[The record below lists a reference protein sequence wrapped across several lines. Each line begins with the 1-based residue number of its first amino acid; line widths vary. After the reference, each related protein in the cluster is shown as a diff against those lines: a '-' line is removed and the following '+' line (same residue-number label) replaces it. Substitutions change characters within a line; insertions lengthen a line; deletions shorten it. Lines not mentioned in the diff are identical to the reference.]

1 MLYNISDKQRVIG
14 YRRKKFKKRAE
25 NIWSICRKPLLLH
38 PLSRTKRFLT
48 ETKRQR
54 KHPFIDRLKAKATIG
69 SRREWKMS
77 YKMTGLSEGA
87 VLGFVTSWK
96 KLPKIFSKKSSPKIW
111 RIYEKLLTFASA
123 FPMKRKVPFG
133 EIDLW
138 KIYITRQSSTR
149 AESEMIPG
157 KNRQI
162 PYYSNII

>member
-14 YRRKKFKKRAE
+14 CRRKKFKKRAE

-54 KHPFIDRLKAKATIG
+54 KRPFIDRLKAKATIG
-69 SRREWKMS
+69 SRRERKMS
-77 YKMTGLSEGA
+77 YKMTGLPKGQFWA
-87 VLGFVTSWK
+87 SWPLEK
-96 KLPKIFSKKSSPKIW
+96 SFRNFFSKKSSPKIW

-123 FPMKRKVPFG
+123 FPMKRKAPFG

>member
-1 MLYNISDKQRVIG
+1 MS
-14 YRRKKFKKRAE
+14 YRMSSKKVQKKSWKYLEYMQKTSTFAPAFKNE
-25 NIWSICRKPLLLH
+25 TLLN
-38 PLSRTKRFLT
+38 RN
-48 ETKRQR
+48 ETS
-54 KHPFIDRLKAKATIG
+54 AKAPVHWQI
-69 SRREWKMS
+69 E
-77 YKMTGLSEGA
+77 SEGDDRESSGA
-87 VLGFVTSWK
+87 KDELQDDRVVRRGSSGLRNLLK
-96 KLPKIFSKKSSPKIW
+96 KSFRKFFQKKSSPKIW

>member
-54 KHPFIDRLKAKATIG
+54 KRPFIDRLKAKATIG
-69 SRREWKMS
+69 SRRERKMS

-96 KLPKIFSKKSSPKIW
+96 KLPKIFFQKKFSENLEDIRKTPYLCT
-111 RIYEKLLTFASA
+111 R
-123 FPMKRKVPFG
+123 FPNETEGSLRGDWSLK
-133 EIDLW
+133 DLHN
-138 KIYITRQSSTR
+138 KT
-149 AESEMIPG
+149 
-157 KNRQI
+157 K
-162 PYYSNII
+162 

>member
-1 MLYNISDKQRVIG
+1 MSS
-14 YRRKKFKKRAE
+14 KKVQKKSWKYLEYIQKTSTFAPAFKNE
-25 NIWSICRKPLLLH
+25 TLLN
-38 PLSRTKRFLT
+38 RN
-48 ETKRQR
+48 ETS
-54 KHPFIDRLKAKATIG
+54 AKASVHWQI
-69 SRREWKMS
+69 E
-77 YKMTGLSEGA
+77 SEGDDRESSGA
-87 VLGFVTSWK
+87 KDELQDDRIVRRGSFGLRDLLK
-96 KLPKIFSKKSSPKIW
+96 KASEIFFKKSSPKIW